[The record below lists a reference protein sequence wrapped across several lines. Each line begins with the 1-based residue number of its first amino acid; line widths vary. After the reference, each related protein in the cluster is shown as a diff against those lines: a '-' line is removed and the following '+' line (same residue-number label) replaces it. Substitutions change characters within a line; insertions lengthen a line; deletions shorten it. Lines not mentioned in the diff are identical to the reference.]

1 MIKTAKKIIGG
12 FAEVQQLQARSQGM
26 GFIESRLAQQ
36 LNSAALA
43 KVITGAFGISGV
55 SKEDKKAARETLKK
69 KYGVDPDVEA
79 GFGTGFGLG
88 GGGGGTSS
96 KRVIRKIEELKKLI
110 VGMAESMTAITKKT
124 DAIGEQNNQI
134 LQSLQGRVREQV
146 GQIMG
151 AAPVTS
157 GGNDLPYE
165 TEQSEGG
172 IITEKETLKEVVRE
186 AVVEKPVSAEEPK
199 SESSSQSPQET
210 PGDDGKS
217 APTAVPKS
225 VSEKST
231 SIFQKGMDIVRK
243 KYPILGAIMPT
254 AGGESN
260 DTPTASAPSA
270 LSEVKGDIGSLQ
282 PALQGIAE
290 KKPVSSQI
298 EPDEL
303 QMLLKDALKD
313 AFEEIKNE
321 NPDLFKSEGD
331 GGGGLLGSLAG
342 SLLGRA
348 AGGIAGKTAAKTAA
362 KTGGKAVGKA
372 VLKSALK
379 KIPIVGAIAGLGF
392 AASRAMSGDWTGA
405 AMEAG
410 SGLAGTVPGIGTAA
424 SVGIDAALAAR
435 DAGVMGGAVPPK
447 PEPEL
452 STAVPTSSGAEIIEM
467 NRRIQ
472 SGEVSVRST
481 PNGTPIVQ
489 RIVNNNMM
497 PKSEKKDNIEVGNK
511 ESTFNRLLAQDF
523 DHPSTY
529 SNFNMG

>member
-1 MIKTAKKIIGG
+1 MIKAAKKIIGG

-26 GFIESRLAQQ
+26 GFIESRIAQQ

-43 KVITGAFGISGV
+43 KVITGAFGIQGV
-55 SKEDKKAARETLKK
+55 SKEDKKLARQTLKK
-69 KYGVDPDVEA
+69 KYNVDPDVES

-88 GGGGGTSS
+88 SRGGTSS
-96 KRVIRKIEELKKLI
+96 KRVLRKIEELKKLI

-151 AAPVTS
+151 AAPVAS
-157 GGNDLPYE
+157 GGDDLPYG
-165 TEQSEGG
+165 TEKSEGG
-172 IITEKETLKEVVRE
+172 IITTKENLKEVVRE
-186 AVVEKPVSAEEPK
+186 VVVEKPVTAEESK
-199 SESSSQSPQET
+199 DET
-210 PGDDGKS
+210 PSDQPSERSSDNTEQT
-217 APTAVPKS
+217 APTAIPKAAA
-225 VSEKST
+225 EKSS
-231 SIFQKGMDIVRK
+231 SIFEKGMDIVRK
-243 KYPILGAIMPT
+243 KYPILSAIMPKT
-254 AGGESN
+254 GGESGA
-260 DTPTASAPSA
+260 TPSTTTP
-270 LSEVKGDIGSLQ
+270 LSEVKGDVGSLQ
-282 PALQGIAE
+282 PALEGIAE

-303 QMLLKDALKD
+303 QTLLKDALKD
-313 AFEEIKNE
+313 AFEEIKSE
-321 NPDLFKSEGD
+321 NPELFKSEDG
-331 GGGGLLGSLAG
+331 GGGGLLGSIAG
-342 SLLGRA
+342 SLLGRGVGSA
-348 AGGIAGKTAAKTAA
+348 AGKTAGKTAAKI
-362 KTGGKAVGKA
+362 GGKAVGKA

-392 AASRAMSGDWTGA
+392 AASRAMAGDWTGA

-410 SGLAGTVPGIGTAA
+410 SGLAGTVPGIGTTA

-435 DAGVMGGAVPPK
+435 DAGVMGGSVPPK

-497 PKSEKKDNIEVGNK
+497 PKKEKKDNIEVGNK